1 MQFSKSINRA
11 SAPVWKKDVAEIIMT
26 PCDNLFFKKKKK
38 SIYKKKR
45 KEKSKAKQCCSVLTI
60 RKPRQCSHLFPVTYP
75 EFLPGDTDN

>member
-38 SIYKKKR
+38 VYIKKKER
-45 KEKSKAKQCCSVLTI
+45 KKAKQNNAAV
-60 RKPRQCSHLFPVTYP
+60 F
-75 EFLPGDTDN
+75 